1 MGIKTPGA
9 VIYFLVF
16 CSPVVC
22 TTAYKWEQL
31 WETSTENRQ
40 SFYKTLAV
48 ESLPLPNQPRLVLIA
63 LSQRLQQGQVSTG
76 KLVNYSI
83 QTQGTEMQHREIN
96 KTICVQYFNFM
107 F

>member
-9 VIYFLVF
+9 VSYFLVF

-22 TTAYKWEQL
+22 TNVYKWEQL

-40 SFYKTLAV
+40 SFYKKLAV
-48 ESLPLPNQPRLVLIA
+48 QSLPLPNQPRLVLMP

-76 KLVNYSI
+76 KLVNDSI
-83 QTQGTEMQHREIN
+83 RMQGTEMQHLR
-96 KTICVQYFNFM
+96 
-107 F
+107 